1 MPTWNPNN
9 DDGQMKAN
17 IRMAILGGKPS
28 YKRGNPADLP
38 FQPTCYADSTK
49 SALWTFFV
57 SVTNWYNPLMMVMM
71 EHWWSV
77 DGQKLQGVVG
87 VQTVGRRGISASTS
101 EVLS

>member
-1 MPTWNPNN
+1 M
-9 DDGQMKAN
+9 
-17 IRMAILGGKPS
+17 GGKSS
-28 YKRGNPADLP
+28 YKRGDAADLL

-49 SALWTFFV
+49 TALWSILV
-57 SVTNWYNPLMMVMM
+57 SVTNWYNLVMMVMM